1 MGWENLPLVSLEQFQ
16 YRGSLFPTG
25 VYIELPLDIP
35 FNLRYSG
42 LGSCQPVKGSC
53 DGLPTPSDLYVV
65 AVSALSD
72 GRHDASVCQIC
83 AKRKKA
89 QGI

>member
-1 MGWENLPLVSLEQFQ
+1 MRIKSSSEKM
-16 YRGSLFPTG
+16 
-25 VYIELPLDIP
+25 PLDIP
-35 FNLRYSG
+35 FNLRYLRLGGGQSVEGSG
-42 LGSCQPVKGSC
+42 N
-53 DGLPTPSDLYVV
+53 GLSAPSNLDVV
-65 AVSALSD
+65 AVAALSD

>member
-16 YRGSLFPTG
+16 YRGSLRPTG
-25 VYIELPLDIP
+25 VYIELPLDIA
-35 FNLRYSG
+35 FNLGYPG
-42 LGSCQPVKGSC
+42 LGGGQPVEGSGN
-53 DGLPTPSDLYVV
+53 GLSAPSNLDVV
-65 AVSALSD
+65 AVVSLSD

-83 AKRKKA
+83 ANTEKA

>member
-1 MGWENLPLVSLEQFQ
+1 MRIKSSSEKM
-16 YRGSLFPTG
+16 
-25 VYIELPLDIP
+25 PLDIP
-35 FNLRYSG
+35 FNLGYPG
-42 LGSCQPVKGSC
+42 LGSCQPVKGSG

-65 AVSALSD
+65 AVASLSD

-83 AKRKKA
+83 ANTEKA

>member
-1 MGWENLPLVSLEQFQ
+1 MPL
-16 YRGSLFPTG
+16 Y
-25 VYIELPLDIP
+25 IP
-35 FNLRYSG
+35 FDLRYPG
-42 LGSCQPVKGSC
+42 LGGGQPIKGSC

-65 AVSALSD
+65 AVASLSD

>member
-1 MGWENLPLVSLEQFQ
+1 M
-16 YRGSLFPTG
+16 
-25 VYIELPLDIP
+25 PLDISFHLGYP
-35 FNLRYSG
+35 G
-42 LGSCQPVKGSC
+42 LGGGQPVEGSG
-53 DGLPTPSDLYVV
+53 DGLSTPSDLYVV
-65 AVSALSD
+65 AVAALSD